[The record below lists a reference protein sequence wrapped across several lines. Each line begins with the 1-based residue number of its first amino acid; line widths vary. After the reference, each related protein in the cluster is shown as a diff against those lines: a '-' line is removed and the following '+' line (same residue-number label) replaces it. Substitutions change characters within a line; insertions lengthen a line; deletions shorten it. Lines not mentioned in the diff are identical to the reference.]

1 VDGRLVPGVNAIEDG
16 VEKRLLDGVDQLLAG
31 MDKAVAGIFQLSDGG
46 KQAAGGANQ
55 LAGGLP
61 ALSTGAKQLAEGT
74 GKLKAGAGKLAGGT
88 GQLKDGAGKLAN
100 GLGDAA
106 DGSGQLA
113 DGLVQASDG
122 APQIVDGAQRL
133 STEGMGALTEA
144 GKSTAQEFGSKYALI
159 EAVNERAASEGMAY
173 GAPEGANGLTAY
185 SLELA
190 GENGEGG
197 RNMARG
203 LGALAVFGLG
213 AGLITG
219 VRNRFF

>member
-1 VDGRLVPGVNAIEDG
+1 LSKGSSDLSKGVGD
-16 VEKRLLDGVDQLLAG
+16 
-31 MDKAVAGIFQLSDGG
+31 
-46 KQAAGGANQ
+46 AA
-55 LAGGLP
+55 
-61 ALSTGAKQLAEGT
+61 
-74 GKLKAGAGKLAGGT
+74 AGAGKLADGN
-88 GQLKDGAGKLAN
+88 KKIADGAGKLAN

-159 EAVNERAASEGMAY
+159 EAVNQRAADDGMAY

-190 GENGEGG
+190 GENGESG